1 MKLTEDLNTA
11 ISQTD
16 MHEAVFL
23 VPFSKIQV
31 VSLKSCVN
39 TQVWLFFQDILKFST
54 VSELSEATQN
64 VT

>member
-16 MHEAVFL
+16 THEAVFP